1 VEGEVGVSV
10 VEEVV
15 SGGDAVEG
23 LEVVDEDVG
32 VSVVLEIVEVSISPT
47 VISEVALFP

>member
-15 SGGDAVEG
+15 SGEDVVEG

-32 VSVVLEIVEVSISPT
+32 LSVVVEVVEISISPT

>member
-1 VEGEVGVSV
+1 MEDEVGVSV
-10 VEEVV
+10 VGEVV
-15 SGGDAVEG
+15 SGEVVEG

-32 VSVVLEIVEVSISPT
+32 LSVVLGVVEVSISPT